1 MDDSNG
7 NSHLTGLSRKAY
19 SHIQKEIVEGRLAPG
34 TVVSEAAFAEQ
45 LDISRTPVGKAI
57 KRLAYEG
64 LVEQV
69 PRYGTVVRSI
79 KRIEIIDLFEVRE
92 GLESF
97 AASKAA
103 THINPKQLAKLKLLV
118 EAMGAIC
125 KEIRDSGLEKVDKKK
140 LQDFLAVDMAF
151 HLLVIEA
158 AGNQR
163 IQRIIK
169 ETKTIAESIII
180 RWRKHELG
188 VNFEETFEAHRG
200 IYQAI
205 KNRNTEQARER
216 MLDHIEL
223 TKNYFLNRFDRD
235 SNPLS
240 TNLPDGLPTD
250 LLEKL
255 DEVDHS

>member
-7 NSHLTGLSRKAY
+7 SFRLTGLSNKAY
-19 SHIQKEIVEGRLAPG
+19 NHIQKEIVEGRIAPG
-34 TVVSEAAFAEQ
+34 TVVSEAAFAER
-45 LDISRTPVGKAI
+45 LAISRTPVGKAI

-79 KRIEIIDLFEVRE
+79 KRVEIIDLFEVRE

-103 THINPKQLAKLKLLV
+103 SHISEKQLTKLKLLV
-118 EAMGAIC
+118 DAMGAVC
-125 KEIRDSGLEKVDKKK
+125 KEIHDSGLEKVDKKK

-158 AGNQR
+158 SGNKR
-163 IQRIIK
+163 IQQIIK
-169 ETKTIAESIII
+169 ETKTISQSIII
-180 RWRKHELG
+180 RWGKHELG
-188 VNFEETFEAHRG
+188 VNFEETFDFHRR
-200 IYQAI
+200 IYEAI
-205 KNRNTEQARER
+205 KDRSAEKAREL

-240 TNLPDGLPTD
+240 TELPEGLPSE
-250 LLEKL
+250 LLERL
-255 DEVDHS
+255 DEVDNS